1 MRRRFWGV
9 LVLLGVT
16 AAVIGGTAAQRTKA
30 QAQAERAYEELLS
43 STPVAEL
50 EGERCSPDGRYEVR
64 TVGKSKLYVS
74 GVVTPE
80 KLQIVDTRTGEV
92 RWEDMG
98 YVSQSA
104 LWSPDGKYL
113 ALAYSGRTWTAVKF
127 FETDVWTSWDFT
139 LPDGSAI
146 PEYTFLP
153 EDWGAWVR
161 NEAVPEEAY
170 HLLLTVGR
178 GGDGEEAHTYRCSLR
193 MEDGLLTG
201 SVLEQT
207 TEVLPGEYD
216 FDHDGEAEAMEL
228 VTVLTPDTPYF
239 PAWYELNIQ
248 KRDGTKL
255 WTQEAA
261 LPHVGW
267 VSLFVCEID
276 GEDYLLRYLPWA
288 GQGYYAYEYQL
299 FSLSSAGEEV
309 PLRENRVEFDMMFGS
324 DMHLSFDPAAI
335 AAFLEEVHSALE
347 DSTLLLTTEHGEFR
361 TGGSGGDFR
370 EDMDFWDEHCPY
382 DENRSLEE
390 NLRRYEAYAKEGIE

>member
-9 LVLLGVT
+9 LVLLAVT

-43 STPVAEL
+43 VTPVAEL
-50 EGERCSPDGRYEVR
+50 DGEKVSPDGRYEVR
-64 TVGKSKLYVS
+64 TVGKSEHYVS

-80 KLQIVDTRTGEV
+80 KLQIVDMRTGEV

-98 YVSQSA
+98 DVSQSA

-113 ALAYSGRTWTAVKF
+113 ALVYSGRTWTKVKL
-127 FETDVWTSWDFT
+127 FETDAWSSWDFT
-139 LPDGSAI
+139 LPDGSPI

-153 EDWGAWVR
+153 EDWGTWVR
-161 NEAVPEEAY
+161 NTAVPEETY

-178 GGDGEEAHTYRCSLR
+178 GGDEEQHTYRCSLR
-193 MEDGLLTG
+193 MEDGLLNG

-207 TEVLPGEYD
+207 TEALPGSYD
-216 FDHDGEAEAMEL
+216 FDHDGEAETMEL
-228 VTVLTPDTPYF
+228 VTVLTPETPYF
-239 PAWYELNIQ
+239 PAWYELHIQ
-248 KRDGTKL
+248 KRNGAEL
-255 WTQEAA
+255 WMQEAA

-267 VSLFVCEID
+267 VSLFACKIG

-288 GQGYYAYEYQL
+288 GQGYYTYDYQL
-299 FSLSSAGEEV
+299 FSLSTAGKEV
-309 PLRENRVEFDMMFGS
+309 PLRENRVEFDMMFSS
-324 DMHLSFDPAAI
+324 DIHLSFDPAAI

-347 DSTLLLTTEHGEFR
+347 DSTLLITTEQGEFR

-382 DENRSLEE
+382 DESRSLEE
-390 NLRRYEAYAKEGIE
+390 NLRSYEAYAKEGIQ